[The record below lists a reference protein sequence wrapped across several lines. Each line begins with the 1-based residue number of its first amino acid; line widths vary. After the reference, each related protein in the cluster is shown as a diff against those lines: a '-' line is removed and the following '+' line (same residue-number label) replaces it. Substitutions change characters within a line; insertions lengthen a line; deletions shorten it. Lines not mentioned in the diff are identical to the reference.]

1 MDSKTEIVEKRVKS
15 TIIRRRKA
23 EAPAPVPEE
32 IPPAKT
38 EALKVAAAA
47 PAEAESKPVA
57 AKIPSVAVP
66 EKKEAPVAETKKE
79 VVQRVEAHPVAQK
92 PVREE
97 IVSKASPSAKEEYVE
112 DKPRYGLK
120 IVGKIDLKPI
130 QQREASKAAG
140 SKGEVKTTPGTRPV
154 PGAPVMPTFKKV
166 GEEEEEAKQKLK
178 RPVKKTKR
186 EELEVDLEGIG
197 KVATLT
203 QLTRLAS
210 TISPSHER
218 ERVFEPTRSP
228 RKRKAS
234 LKKDSRSTQITV
246 KKASKRIIK
255 MEEGIVLSDLA
266 HELGI
271 KGAEIIKK
279 LMGMGSMVTLNQ
291 ALDFDTAQ
299 IIAQDYGYEVKKI
312 GFEEAEH
319 LNTQEDKPEDLLH
332 RSPVVTVMGHV
343 DHGKTSLLDAIRK
356 ARVAQGEAGGITQHI
371 GAYRVNLPKGSITF
385 LDTPGHEAFTAMRA
399 RGASVTDI
407 VILVVAA
414 DEGIMPQTVEAIHHA
429 KAAEVPII
437 VAVNKMDKPEANPE
451 KIKRQLSEH
460 QLLAEDWGGDV
471 IFAPV
476 SAKSGEGIEHLLE
489 MVLLQSEVLEL
500 KANPN
505 KPAVGVVVESR
516 LDKGRGPVA
525 TILIQEGTLKI
536 GDTVIAGT
544 SFGRVRAMINDQGQN
559 IEQAGPSDP
568 VEIQGLSSVPNA
580 GENIHAVDEE
590 SASKLAEH
598 REEKERSAKMASSSK
613 MKLEDLFAQ
622 VQKGEVHELKIIL
635 KGDVQGSVEAIK
647 DALNKLST
655 EKVSV
660 NIIHA
665 GVGGVTESDVM
676 LASASNAI
684 IVGFNVRPDIKAMNL
699 AESESV
705 DLKVYD
711 IIYNAID
718 EIKKAMEGL
727 LKPTEKEKYLGRA
740 EVRNVFNITKVG
752 TVAGCYVVDG
762 VLQRN
767 ARVRLLRDNVI
778 IYNGK
783 LNSLKRFKDDAKE
796 VQQGYECGLG
806 LENFNDIKVGDVV
819 EVYLIE
825 TIAAKL

>member
-15 TIIRRRKA
+15 TIIRRRVKA
-23 EAPAPVPEE
+23 ETPNSAPEE
-32 IPPAKT
+32 VPAVDLSPNKEEASKTVSSEKSAAPLSKT
-38 EALKVAAAA
+38 ERV
-47 PAEAESKPVA
+47 AESKRNSVVA
-57 AKIPSVAVP
+57 P
-66 EKKEAPVAETKKE
+66 ETTASLPQTTKGSPQVK
-79 VVQRVEAHPVAQK
+79 ANIS
-92 PVREE
+92 EE
-97 IVSKASPSAKEEYVE
+97 R
-112 DKPRYGLK
+112 PRFGLK
-120 IVGKIDLKPI
+120 IVGRIDLKPSPKEVPKSLEQKTETKI
-130 QQREASKAAG
+130 APSPKAPG
-140 SKGEVKTTPGTRPV
+140 S
-154 PGAPVMPTFKKV
+154 APVSPSFRKV
-166 GEEEEEAKQKLK
+166 TIDEEEAKQKLK
-178 RPVKKTKR
+178 RPIKKAKR

-210 TISPSHER
+210 TIASPTHER

-228 RKRKAS
+228 RKRKS
-234 LKKDSRSTQITV
+234 GLKKESKQTAITT

-255 MEEGIVLSDLA
+255 MGDAIVLGDLA
-266 HELGI
+266 HELGV
-271 KGAEIIKK
+271 KGGEIIKK
-279 LMGMGSMVTLNQ
+279 LMGMGTMVTLNQ
-291 ALDFDTAQ
+291 PIDFDTAQ
-299 IIAQDYGYEVKKI
+299 IVAHDYGYEIKKT

-319 LNTQEDKPEDLLH
+319 LTLHEDQPEDLH
-332 RSPVVTVMGHV
+332 PRPPVVTVMGHV

-371 GAYRVNLPKGSITF
+371 GAYSVQLPKGSITF

-437 VAVNKMDKPEANPE
+437 VAVNKMDKPEADPE

-476 SAKSGEGIEHLLE
+476 SAKSGEGVEQLLE
-489 MVLLQSEVLEL
+489 MVLLQAEVLEL

-505 KPAVGVVVESR
+505 KSALGVIVESR

-525 TILIQEGTLKI
+525 TVLIQEGTLKV
-536 GDTVIAGT
+536 GDTVIAGV
-544 SFGRVRAMINDQGQN
+544 SFGRVRAMISDQGEN
-559 IEQAGPSDP
+559 IEQAGPCDP
-568 VEIQGLSSVPNA
+568 VEILGLSSVPNA
-580 GENIHAVDEE
+580 GDNINAVEEE
-590 SASKLAEH
+590 SAAKLLAEH
-598 REEKERSAKMASSSK
+598 RGDKERSAKMASSSK
-613 MKLEDLFAQ
+613 MKLEDLFSQ
-622 VQKGEVHELKIIL
+622 IEKGEVHELKVIL
-635 KGDVQGSVEAIK
+635 KGDVQGSVEAVR
-647 DALNKLST
+647 DALTKLST

-660 NIIHA
+660 NILHA
-665 GVGGVTESDVM
+665 GVGGITESDVM

-699 AESESV
+699 AETESV

-718 EIKKAMEGL
+718 EIRKAMEGM

-752 TVAGCYVVDG
+752 SIAGCYVQDG

-767 ARVRLLRDNVI
+767 AKVRLLRDNVI

-819 EVYLIE
+819 EVFVIE